1 MRGVASRIPRRL
13 ASGALTVVAIV
24 GALICGPP
32 LSAQAVAPG
41 GAASAAPRST
51 LTFTNR
57 TTAQGLGN
65 NRVNGIYVVDD
76 SVYAATDGGLS
87 ISSNGG
93 ATFVN
98 RVMNNGMFSVSANDV
113 TVVDDTVYV
122 ATSGGLFVSG
132 DGGATFVPR
141 TAVSN
146 GLANDSVYGVSAV
159 DDTVYAATT
168 GGLSIS
174 GNGGQSFVNRN
185 TGNSTIG
192 NDFLY
197 DVYAVDD
204 SVYAATLG
212 GLSISGNGGQSFV
225 NKNTGNSA
233 IGGNSI
239 FGTFALGS
247 AVYAATNGGLSISG
261 DGGGTFVNRTAT
273 SGLGSNDLRG
283 VYATGSAIYVATA
296 PFGGKPGGLSI
307 STDGGATFANYTTAN
322 GLGSSTV
329 FDSFVSGRTVYAA
342 TLGGLSIAVIPE
354 PPPPLPPVP
363 PAAPGDVVAVAGDRS
378 AVVSW
383 SSPSD
388 SGSYPVS
395 AYQVEASPG
404 GRSFLVPVATTTC
417 ELTGLS
423 NGTSYTFAVRALS
436 GAGWGP
442 WSSPSAAVTPRAAVI
457 VITGGRV
464 DRRTV
469 AVTGVTSGLSGPMV
483 VPWLRFAGE
492 REAVAWV
499 PRPVE
504 ADGTFTWSRR
514 TGRQLKVYFAQGS
527 VRSNTI
533 SIPAVAAGLV
543 VPDVS

>member
-1 MRGVASRIPRRL
+1 MRGAASRVPMLVSGTL
-13 ASGALTVVAIV
+13 AVVSIAV
-24 GALICGPP
+24 GLICGPP
-32 LSAQAVAPG
+32 LSAQAGVDGVVSVAPR
-41 GAASAAPRST
+41 AT
-51 LTFTNR
+51 LTFTNH

-65 NRVNGIYVVDD
+65 DRVNGIYVVDG

-87 ISSNGG
+87 ISSDGG

-98 RVMNNGMFSVSANDV
+98 HVMNNGMFTVSANDV

-132 DGGATFVPR
+132 DGGTTAVPR
-141 TAVSN
+141 TAASN

-174 GNGGQSFVNRN
+174 ANGGLTFTNRT

-225 NKNTGNSA
+225 NKTTGNSA
-233 IGGNSI
+233 IGSDSV

-247 AVYAATNGGLSISG
+247 ALYAATGGGLSISG
-261 DGGGTFVNRTAT
+261 DGGGTFVNRTVT
-273 SGLGSNDLRG
+273 SGLGSGDLRG
-283 VYATGSAIYVATA
+283 VYATASSIYVATA

-322 GLGSSTV
+322 GLGSNTV
-329 FDSFVSGRTVYAA
+329 FDIYVSGRTIYAA
-342 TLGGLSIAVIPE
+342 TLGGVSIAVIPE
-354 PPPPLPPVP
+354 PPPPPPPVP

-378 AVVSW
+378 AMINW

-388 SGSYPVS
+388 SGSYRVS
-395 AYQVEASPG
+395 TYQVEASPG
-404 GRSFLVPVATTTC
+404 GRICLVPVTTTAC
-417 ELTGLS
+417 EITGLS
-423 NGTSYTFAVRALS
+423 NGTSYTFVVRALS
-436 GAGWGP
+436 GAGWGA
-442 WSSPSAAVTPRAAVI
+442 WSSPSAAVTPEAPTI
-457 VITGGRV
+457 VIAGSRV

-469 AVTGVTSGLSGPMV
+469 SAVGRTSGITGGMV
-483 VPWLRFAGE
+483 TPWLTFAGE
-492 REAVAWV
+492 SEAVAGV
-499 PRPVE
+499 PTPVA
-504 ADGTFTWSRR
+504 ADGTFTWTRR
-514 TGRQLKVYFAQGS
+514 TRMQVDVYFTRGGA
-527 VRSNTI
+527 RSNIITL
-533 SIPAVAAGLV
+533 PGR
-543 VPDVS
+543 